1 MDIGLQSFVIFLSI
15 LWFFIYWILGGVFFA
30 VMAILR
36 LGRVRKVR
44 FSCLFTIL
52 ALTCAI
58 SAAYF
63 GVKTA
68 EPALRVCV
76 ASTTSAV
83 QTKVAFIG
91 CGFNG
96 IMGAFALGVLVLTL
110 VGFLIMAISKS
121 KAKPWIILD
130 HEEQEA
136 HDASLEEELV
146 NVSDASGAPGNKSKF
161 F

>member
-1 MDIGLQSFVIFLSI
+1 MDVGLQSFIIFLSI
-15 LWFFIYWILGGVFFA
+15 LWFFVYWIFGGVFFA

-52 ALTCAI
+52 ALACAI
-58 SAAYF
+58 GAAYF

-68 EPALRVCV
+68 EPALRTCV
-76 ASTTSAV
+76 ASTTSAI

-96 IMGAFALGVLVLTL
+96 IMGAFLFGTLVLTF

-130 HEEQEA
+130 NEEQEVN
-136 HDASLEEELV
+136 DVSTEDQTSVSNASV
-146 NVSDASGAPGNKSKF
+146 MPGNKSKF

>member
-1 MDIGLQSFVIFLSI
+1 MDVGLQSFIIFLSI
-15 LWFFIYWILGGVFFA
+15 LWFFVYWILGGVFFA

-52 ALTCAI
+52 ALACAI
-58 SAAYF
+58 GAAYF

-68 EPALRVCV
+68 EPALRTCV
-76 ASTTSAV
+76 ASTTSAI

-96 IMGAFALGVLVLTL
+96 IMGAFLFGTLILTF

-130 HEEQEA
+130 NEEQEVN
-136 HDASLEEELV
+136 DVSTEDQTSVSNASV
-146 NVSDASGAPGNKSKF
+146 MPGNKSKF

>member
-1 MDIGLQSFVIFLSI
+1 MDVGLQSFIIFLSI
-15 LWFFIYWILGGVFFA
+15 LWFFVYWILGGVFFA

-52 ALTCAI
+52 ALACAI
-58 SAAYF
+58 GAAYF

-68 EPALRVCV
+68 EPALRTCV
-76 ASTTSAV
+76 ASTTSAI

-96 IMGAFALGVLVLTL
+96 IMGAFLFGTLVLTF

-130 HEEQEA
+130 NEEQEVN
-136 HDASLEEELV
+136 DVSTEDQTSVSNASV
-146 NVSDASGAPGNKSKF
+146 MPGNKSKF

>member
-1 MDIGLQSFVIFLSI
+1 MDVGLQSFVIFLSI
-15 LWFFIYWILGGVFFA
+15 LWFFVYWILGGVFFA

-44 FSCLFTIL
+44 FSCLFTFL
-52 ALTCAI
+52 ALACAI
-58 SAAYF
+58 GAAYF
-63 GVKTA
+63 GVSSA
-68 EPALRVCV
+68 QAALRTCV
-76 ASTTSAV
+76 VSGTSAV

-96 IMGAFALGVLVLTL
+96 IMGAFFIGVLVL
-110 VGFLIMAISKS
+110 VMIGFFIMAISKS

-130 HEEQEA
+130 QEEREA
-136 HDASLEEELV
+136 HEASTIDEQI
-146 NVSDASGAPGNKSKF
+146 NVSDASAVPGNKSKF